1 MLRNILLVTIPFFL
15 VLFCVLELTF
25 IYVIPASEFP
35 YYYYDPDDRV
45 LKYSTTAKRD
55 GLFTIGS
62 LAQQRAK
69 WRINNAGWNSSIDF
83 VQEKRNIR
91 IAIIGDSY
99 VEAFQ
104 VDVGDSIA
112 GQLRRLLSPGID
124 VYAFGIS
131 GAPLSQYLQMARYVR
146 DRFDPDILVIN
157 VVHNDFDESLCS
169 TKRQAGMLCLE
180 DDGTS
185 IRESSIFPYE
195 PNSLLRLLR
204 RSSSIRFAMANLR
217 MGARW
222 ERLKSGMSAHPT
234 YNANIDVQKTQA
246 LHDRIEQATEYIL
259 GALKREYK
267 ETPILF
273 LIDAPRKD
281 LYAHT
286 LSESNVRWL
295 NELLMHQ
302 AARFG
307 FLFVDLTNEFGK
319 VFHTEQV
326 HLESEYD
333 WHWNEAGHRAA
344 AQAVFQA
351 LRANHLA
358 H

>member
-1 MLRNILLVTIPFFL
+1 MTIPFFL

-35 YYYYDPDDRV
+35 SYYYDPDDRV
-45 LKYSTTAKRD
+45 LKYSTTARRD
-55 GLFTIGS
+55 GLFTIGG

-69 WRINNAGWNSSIDF
+69 WRINNAGWNSTVDF
-83 VQEKRNIR
+83 VKEKRNIR

-157 VVHNDFDESLCS
+157 VVHNDFDESLCL

-195 PNSLLRLLR
+195 PNPLLRLLR

-217 MGARW
+217 LGARW
-222 ERLKSGMSAHPT
+222 EGLKSGLSAHRI

-259 GALKREYK
+259 GTLKREHEK
-267 ETPILF
+267 TPVLL

-286 LSESNVRWL
+286 LNESNVRWL

-307 FLFVDLTNEFGK
+307 FLFVDLTHEFGK
-319 VFHTEQV
+319 VFHTEHV

-333 WHWNEAGHRAA
+333 WHWNEAGHKAA

-351 LRANHLA
+351 LQANHLM